1 MWFRCGAAL
10 VGAWVAVSCSPA
22 KAPLD
27 YHPCR
32 PLGMPEPSVLQQEY
46 AETQGAFLLS
56 KQGVFECQCGTPRE
70 VKGASADRGVKGAS
84 AERDVKGATAERDV
98 KGASADRDVK
108 GASADRDVKGASAD
122 RDVKGASADRDL
134 KSASAD
140 RDVKGAS
147 ADEAPSVSCVSAPEC
162 GGFRVSGADVT
173 HVYDGQQFV
182 AASPSCIRSTR

>member
-84 AERDVKGATAERDV
+84 AERDVKGA
-98 KGASADRDVK
+98 
-108 GASADRDVKGASAD
+108 SADRDVKGASAD